1 MIANAIESLRE
12 RHMRRKLQPAA
23 HSGSL
28 AILVVAAFALLLAA
42 ALPVAAQD
50 QQPQPPA
57 QAPGSQPPAQPPAAD
72 SKGAIPPDGKQSDAK
87 QTDAKPAPPK
97 QSNSLPMPGTED
109 KSTYDPFHAQQDVE
123 VGEFY
128 LHRGDIDGAIARFE
142 DAIRLRD
149 NFAQP
154 RLLLAECYEKKHQT
168 AKALKYYREYL
179 KVFPDAPDRKKV
191 EKKIEKLS
199 S

>member
-1 MIANAIESLRE
+1 MA
-12 RHMRRKLQPAA
+12 
-23 HSGSL
+23 L
-28 AILVVAAFALLLAA
+28 ALCIIG
-42 ALPVAAQD
+42 ALPARAQD
-50 QQPQPPA
+50 QQPQAPA
-57 QAPGSQPPAQPPAAD
+57 QTPVSQTPTRPSTGDP
-72 SKGAIPPDGKQSDAK
+72 KGAAPADTKQA
-87 QTDAKPAPPK
+87 DAKPPAPK

-109 KSTYDPFHAQQDVE
+109 KSTYDPFHAQQDVD
-123 VGEFY
+123 VGKFY
-128 LHRGDIDGAIARFE
+128 LNKGDVDAAIARFE

-149 NFAQP
+149 NFAEP

-179 KVFPDAPDRKKV
+179 KVYPDAPDRKKV

>member
-12 RHMRRKLQPAA
+12 RHMRQESHRKA
-23 HSGSL
+23 HAGLL
-28 AILVVAAFALLLAA
+28 AIVVVAAFTLLVAA
-42 ALPVAAQD
+42 VRPAVAQD

-57 QAPGSQPPAQPPAAD
+57 QAPASQTPSQSSAGD
-72 SKGAIPPDGKQSDAK
+72 SKSATPPDAKQSDAK
-87 QTDAKPAPPK
+87 ASDSKPTAPK
-97 QSNSLPMPGTED
+97 QSNPLPMPGTED

-149 NFAQP
+149 NFARP

>member
-1 MIANAIESLRE
+1 MT
-12 RHMRRKLQPAA
+12 
-23 HSGSL
+23 L
-28 AILVVAAFALLLAA
+28 ALCIIGAV
-42 ALPVAAQD
+42 PVRAQD

-57 QAPGSQPPAQPPAAD
+57 QAPASQTPTQPSTGDP
-72 SKGAIPPDGKQSDAK
+72 KGATPPDAK
-87 QTDAKPAPPK
+87 QGDAKPSDSKAAAPK

-154 RLLLAECYEKKHQT
+154 RLLLGQCYEKKHQT

-179 KVFPDAPDRKKV
+179 KVYPDAPDRKKV